1 MGKVAKSLKSRTRCT
16 SSPFAG
22 LPNASDFPTFKQVP
36 VNEKE
41 YLKDQRAKKGGKG
54 SFQIGKI
61 DHKGLI
67 KLKNKQV
74 IGALYKQEFC
84 VESLEESNLVCD
96 DPCFDDNDCDD
107 GEIKYDPDFYEEMST
122 LHNYKHLPNFAKAA
136 IRYGISNNA
145 AAHLGTGL
153 LIDYGIVTAA
163 ERTNIITEKK
173 VFSEKFRIG
182 EQLEIDHS
190 KEVFQL
196 KVIGVNDK
204 KDKETLVHTIAYNSE
219 GESIIIPGIEKEAHL
234 TFTAESG
241 TKKRKYLTHKIIT
254 SGTGVS
260 KANATKEVLT
270 EFNSTET
277 LEAMVLDNTSS
288 NTGTDNGLVVKL
300 EKFINYINT
309 LHLVGCQ
316 LHQNELPLR
325 QAIIPLDGNTND
337 PKKYKG
343 PVCSS
348 VSENSIHELPLI
360 VFSTIMSEI
369 QSFVDNRVVSD
380 LSNDQ
385 RKLYEYTIS
394 ISTGKVSKKYAM
406 TKPGPVNHARW
417 LTLALQIM
425 YK

>member
-1 MGKVAKSLKSRTRCT
+1 
-16 SSPFAG
+16 
-22 LPNASDFPTFKQVP
+22 
-36 VNEKE
+36 
-41 YLKDQRAKKGGKG
+41 
-54 SFQIGKI
+54 
-61 DHKGLI
+61 
-67 KLKNKQV
+67 
-74 IGALYKQEFC
+74 
-84 VESLEESNLVCD
+84 
-96 DPCFDDNDCDD
+96 
-107 GEIKYDPDFYEEMST
+107 MST